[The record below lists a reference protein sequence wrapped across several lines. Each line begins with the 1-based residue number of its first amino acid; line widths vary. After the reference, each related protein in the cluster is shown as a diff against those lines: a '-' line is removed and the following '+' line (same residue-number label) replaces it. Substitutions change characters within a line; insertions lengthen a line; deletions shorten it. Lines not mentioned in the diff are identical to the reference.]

1 MRVMVVDSYY
11 DMFVAEFYARNPG
24 LESQSY
30 AEQLAALMGE
40 CFGTADYYS
49 TNLEAL
55 GHQAREVVVTC
66 EQLQLQWARE
76 HGVHANASVL
86 RFPKSRR
93 VPRLFRFREK
103 LLEKILLAQVEEFAP
118 DVIHFQD
125 PVATGREL
133 LDRLR
138 TGGRIVTAQVASY
151 VPDFAALSGF
161 HLVMSSFPHFIERF
175 NGVGIRAALLRLG
188 FEASIVPRLKKGD
201 QHDVVFVG
209 GLSARHP
216 QRTAWLETIAR
227 KLPLKWWGYGRENL
241 LPDSPLHAAHQGHA
255 WGLEMY
261 NIFFNSRIV
270 LNFNEPVQAR
280 NASEDYA
287 NNMRLYEATGTGA
300 MLVTDYKRNLD
311 SLFAD
316 GTEVVSYRNADECV
330 ERVNHFLNDE
340 DARKRIAAAGQ
351 ARTLRD
357 HTYRARMEQF
367 VEIVSPLVS
376 QRSLS

>member
-24 LESQSY
+24 LDSRSY
-30 AEQLAALMGE
+30 AEQLTTLMGQ

-55 GHQAREVVVTC
+55 GHPACEVVLTC

-76 HGVHANASVL
+76 HGVNASASL
-86 RFPKSRR
+86 FRFPKSRR
-93 VPRLFRFREK
+93 IPRLFRFREK
-103 LLEKILLAQVEEFAP
+103 QIEKILLAQVEEFAP

-133 LDRLR
+133 LASLR
-138 TGGRIVTAQVASY
+138 ARGRIVTAQVASY

-161 HLVMSSFPHFIERF
+161 NLVMSSFPHFIERF
-175 NGVGIRAALLRLG
+175 TEVGIPSALLRLG
-188 FEASIVPRLKKGD
+188 FEASLVPRLRRGE
-201 QHDVVFVG
+201 QHDVVFIG
-209 GLSARHP
+209 GLSVRHP

-227 KLPLKWWGYGRENL
+227 EIPVKWWGYGRENL
-241 LPDSPLHAAHQGHA
+241 SPDSPLHAAHQGHA

-261 NIFFNSRIV
+261 DIFFNSRIV

-311 SLFAD
+311 TLFAD

-330 ERVNHFLNDE
+330 ERVKHFLSDE
-340 DARKRIAAAGQ
+340 PARMRIAAAGQ
-351 ARTLRD
+351 ARTLLD
-357 HTYRARMEQF
+357 HTYRTRMEQF
-367 VEIVSPLVS
+367 VAIVSPL
-376 QRSLS
+376 L